1 LIIAQSYFF
10 QGKLAEAREAAEE
23 AFRQAS
29 WQPGVAG
36 FLAGVLAQTG
46 EKERAE
52 KLIATIRETTPRSM
66 LMYYLVCAE
75 IDAAIDAYEIAIEQR
90 HPGAVMTAFAGF
102 LRPLRASPRWPRLA
116 RMMNLPERVS

>member
-1 LIIAQSYFF
+1 
-10 QGKLAEAREAAEE
+10 
-23 AFRQAS
+23 
-29 WQPGVAG
+29 
-36 FLAGVLAQTG
+36 
-46 EKERAE
+46 
-52 KLIATIRETTPRSM
+52 
-66 LMYYLVCAE
+66 MYYLVCAE